1 MALFYLNIRHGE
13 ALARIPNTV
22 QFRSAD
28 EARDNAI
35 VSMRALLA
43 MGPSDGDFHSQQI
56 EVADAGTNHPVAVGQ
71 LLRRRAGAR
80 PARRG
85 NLQIRAQ
92 GLNGRVPSILNPH
105 VLY

>member
-43 MGPSDGDFHSQQI
+43 MGPSDGDFHSQPI
-56 EVADAGTNHPVAVGQ
+56 AVADAGTNHPVAVVSFCDV
-71 LLRRRAGAR
+71 A
-80 PARRG
+80 PA
-85 NLQIRAQ
+85 LD
-92 GLNGRVPSILNPH
+92 LH
-105 VLY
+105 VEETCKSAPKA